1 MHKTT
6 SRLVQMLSEKM
17 LSDCKENEYMY
28 QMYMRAERSMLIN
41 LIDIILINKLVLTV
55 NAVFV
60 NRVNSCMATLLILR
74 VPCTMYHLFLRIRT
88 TITFMPCYKT

>member
-41 LIDIILINKLVLTV
+41 LIDIILINKFYGHYNQSYTRPKLDKHYGIFLS
-55 NAVFV
+55 VFIA
-60 NRVNSCMATLLILR
+60 NRRDKSV
-74 VPCTMYHLFLRIRT
+74 
-88 TITFMPCYKT
+88 